1 MCLIKVILDFLSTK
15 KIITELFVCIIFAFF
30 SIANHNVSVP
40 FRVVIINAEV
50 NKINLNFDNSINE
63 IIDNQSEIKQIF
75 DENFDGWEFNID
87 KVEDPGNSKEN
98 TNKNSGSARVACY
111 FLEIE
116 TYDPVSNSIAKV

>member
-1 MCLIKVILDFLSTK
+1 M
-15 KIITELFVCIIFAFF
+15 
-30 SIANHNVSVP
+30 P

-63 IIDNQSEIKQIF
+63 IIDNRSELKQIF

-87 KVEDPGNSKEN
+87 KVEDPGNSKISN
-98 TNKNSGSARVACY
+98 NKNSGSARVACY

>member
-1 MCLIKVILDFLSTK
+1 M
-15 KIITELFVCIIFAFF
+15 
-30 SIANHNVSVP
+30 P

-87 KVEDPGNSKEN
+87 KVEDPGNSKN
-98 TNKNSGSARVACY
+98 YKNSESARVACY

-116 TYDPVSNSIAKV
+116 TYDPVSNSVAKV